1 VHDILQRQL
10 KRAELSADNVPT
22 SKAEWMAFLDD
33 IDHAYEQ
40 SDQDRYLL
48 ERSLE
53 ISSREMG
60 EINEKLSEESHRVQ
74 ERNQQFSRVYE
85 FSRATLEQMR
95 DSLLQSADRAELMVY
110 VGDMLRELELI
121 TKKEE
126 RR

>member
-1 VHDILQRQL
+1 MHDILQRQL
-10 KRAELSADNVPT
+10 KRAELSAENVP
-22 SKAEWMAFLDD
+22 AHNDAWAAFLKDVD
-33 IDHAYEQ
+33 QVYEQ

-60 EINEKLSEESHRVQ
+60 EINEKLTAESKRVQ

-110 VGDMLRELELI
+110 VGDMLKELEI
-121 TKKEE
+121 INQK
-126 RR
+126 